1 MLSGLMRVAK
11 FMSISDETA
20 RKSAC
25 QLLDECG
32 AICNLTCLGLFV
44 IICYASVKPVA
55 SSHFSF
61 LSEFP
66 CFMNEN

>member
-11 FMSISDETA
+11 FMRISDEIA
-20 RKSAC
+20 CKSAC
-25 QLLDECG
+25 QLLDKSG

-55 SSHFSF
+55 SSHFSL